1 MSYVFNDLEKSEIL
15 NAANIC
21 KGLMFD
27 SEDIEYLALKLT
39 GASCAPLYQKLFDI
53 IGGRVSEVIVVDN
66 EAGEILKS
74 ARLWLAVA
82 IDANGG
88 NGGNGAYSALIRGY
102 TSRQGELRL
111 NKIFSENLMQLS
123 SNQVAANFINTLI
136 DGSLAGRLAP
146 WTVPSISQIAEIDA
160 SAIGKA
166 LFSEA
171 CGEKDT
177 AVSHNAGWSGT
188 VGFSLLGGAPPY
200 ETWRLISAGDSQ
212 GEDGGPPT
220 QTTKEQRLKTTAR
233 CRLLNV
239 CTLFRH

>member
-21 KGLMFD
+21 KGLKFD

-39 GASCAPLYQKLFDI
+39 GANCAPLYQKLFDI
-53 IGGRVSEVIVVDN
+53 IGGRISEVFAVN
-66 EAGEILKS
+66 EEAGKILES

-82 IDANGG
+82 IDA

-111 NKIFSENLMQLS
+111 NKIFSEDLMQLS

-146 WTVPSISQIAEIDA
+146 
-160 SAIGKA
+160 
-166 LFSEA
+166 
-171 CGEKDT
+171 
-177 AVSHNAGWSGT
+177 
-188 VGFSLLGGAPPY
+188 
-200 ETWRLISAGDSQ
+200 
-212 GEDGGPPT
+212 
-220 QTTKEQRLKTTAR
+220 
-233 CRLLNV
+233 
-239 CTLFRH
+239 